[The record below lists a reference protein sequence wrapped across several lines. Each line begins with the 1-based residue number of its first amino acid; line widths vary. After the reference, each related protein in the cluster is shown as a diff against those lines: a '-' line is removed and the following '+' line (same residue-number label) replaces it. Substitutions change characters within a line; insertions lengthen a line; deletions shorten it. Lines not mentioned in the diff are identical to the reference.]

1 MNIYKTKSKLAF
13 FLTPFLILA
22 FAISCKQ
29 NSSNKNIPGSVV
41 HNPIT
46 ASGNED
52 LDQLPIITFKDTIHD
67 FGTVIQG
74 EKVSYDF
81 RFTNTGK
88 TDLLI
93 AKVSASC
100 GCTGTKYP
108 SKAVKPGEESYISI
122 TFNSEGRL
130 GYQYKSAQI
139 ISNTQPN
146 VTNLKIK
153 AKVVRPESMNN

>member
-1 MNIYKTKSKLAF
+1 MIIAGITSCNQKSSK
-13 FLTPFLILA
+13 
-22 FAISCKQ
+22 KD
-29 NSSNKNIPGSVV
+29 IPGSVV
-41 HNPIT
+41 HNPVS
-46 ASGNED
+46 ANGSENM
-52 LDQLPIITFKDTIHD
+52 DQLPVISFKDTIHD

-81 RFTNTGK
+81 KFTNTGK
-88 TDLLI
+88 SDLLI

-108 SKAVKPGEESYISI
+108 SKPVRPGEESYISI

-139 ISNTQPN
+139 IANTQPN
-146 VTNLKIK
+146 MTNLRIK
-153 AKVVRPESMNN
+153 AKIIRPESMNN